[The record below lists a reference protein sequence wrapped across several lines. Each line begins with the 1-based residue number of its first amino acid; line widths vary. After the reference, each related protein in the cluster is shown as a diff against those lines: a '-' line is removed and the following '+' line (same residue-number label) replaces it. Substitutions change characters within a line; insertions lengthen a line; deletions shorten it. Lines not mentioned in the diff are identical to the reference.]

1 MSRVPIRVWTLA
13 DYDRAAAVY
22 LAQLPLEHFMEG
34 VAQAKQRE
42 IAVSSLALLRPHR
55 PDLHLFNEL
64 LIQYFHKGRLRQLVP
79 DNMAVISEQPCEAVN
94 SFNLEREP
102 AGPFLVMEWVSD
114 SPKGRRK
121 DYKDNRRKFEKELKV
136 PYFVTYDP
144 ARQDLRVLRHNG
156 TSYEPVE
163 PNEQGRYPIPEL
175 ELEIGLLDGWVRFWF
190 RGELLPLPAELQGEV
205 EALQG
210 QLEEWRGQ
218 AEQER
223 VRADQQQELAAQEKQ
238 RADQERQVAEQ
249 EKQRAEQEKQRADQ
263 ERQVAEQE
271 KQRADDLAA
280 QVQELLKRLGAGPGD
295 PPKST

>member
-1 MSRVPIRVWTLA
+1 
-13 DYDRAAAVY
+13 
-22 LAQLPLEHFMEG
+22 
-34 VAQAKQRE
+34 
-42 IAVSSLALLRPHR
+42 
-55 PDLHLFNEL
+55 
-64 LIQYFHKGRLRQLVP
+64 
-79 DNMAVISEQPCEAVN
+79 
-94 SFNLEREP
+94 
-102 AGPFLVMEWVSD
+102 VSD
-114 SPKGRRK
+114 SPRGRRQ

-144 ARQDLRVLRHNG
+144 ARQDLRVWRHNG
-156 TSYEPVE
+156 SSYEPVE

-223 VRADQQQELAAQEKQ
+223 LRADQQQELAAQEKQRADQERQLAEQEKQRAEQEKQ

-271 KQRADDLAA
+271 KQRADALAA
-280 QVQELLKRLGAGPGD
+280 QVQELLKRLGAGSGE
-295 PPKST
+295 PPTTTEPV